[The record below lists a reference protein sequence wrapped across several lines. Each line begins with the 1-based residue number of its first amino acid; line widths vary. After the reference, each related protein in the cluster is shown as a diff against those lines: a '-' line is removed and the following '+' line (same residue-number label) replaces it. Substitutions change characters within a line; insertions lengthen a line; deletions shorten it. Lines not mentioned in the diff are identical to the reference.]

1 MLMFDLA
8 NLTFINRIT
17 DMKVSLLSIF
27 SIVPLLFFTACQ
39 NKYRQTNAPSSTA
52 SSGAVSVSGDA
63 YQVTAQEY
71 DQFFETRY
79 GLLFQKFSD
88 SPFTGRVL
96 TVEKS
101 ADGGEYIASDE
112 SWAKGRKHG
121 VSSRWFSNG
130 VKMYE
135 RNYDDGK
142 WHGTV
147 TRWWPNGQKMYV
159 RAYSDGLK
167 RGKDA
172 TWRSDGT
179 PIDLVSSSEPEKA
192 PAVDAPTTPVVDEV
206 TDSFPPSNPLPEET
220 PSLPE
225 LEDSPAFPAADSDSS
240 ELPSF
245 PGGDDPGLPPVPAP
259 PGVDESPAFPS
270 LDSGSDD
277 LPPLPG
283 GEEPPALPPLPGAD
297 EPPAFPPL
305 DSDSGDLPPLPG
317 GDDPAFPP
325 LDADSGDLPP
335 LPGADS
341 ADEDL
346 PPLPAFPE

>member
-1 MLMFDLA
+1 MFNLA
-8 NLTFINRIT
+8 NLTFINSIIR
-17 DMKVSLLSIF
+17 MKLSPLSTLPLF
-27 SIVPLLFFTACQ
+27 ALLFLSACQ
-39 NKYRQTNAPSSTA
+39 NQYRQTKAPSSSA
-52 SSGAVSVSGDA
+52 SSGVVSVSGDA

-101 ADGGEYIASDE
+101 ADGGEYVASDE

-142 WHGTV
+142 WHGVV

-179 PIDLVSSSEPEKA
+179 PIDLVSSGES
-192 PAVDAPTTPVVDEV
+192 DE
-206 TDSFPPSNPLPEET
+206 
-220 PSLPE
+220 
-225 LEDSPAFPAADSDSS
+225 PAAIDS
-240 ELPSF
+240 
-245 PGGDDPGLPPVPAP
+245 
-259 PGVDESPAFPS
+259 DESPS
-270 LDSGSDD
+270 DSGPGD
-277 LPPLPG
+277 L
-283 GEEPPALPPLPGAD
+283 PALPGVD

-305 DSDSGDLPPLPG
+305 DSSPGDLPALPGVDEPPAFPPLDSGSGDLPPLPGGDEPAFPPFDSDSGDLPPLPG
-317 GDDPAFPP
+317 AESSDD
-325 LDADSGDLPP
+325 G
-335 LPGADS
+335 
-341 ADEDL
+341 L

>member
-1 MLMFDLA
+1 MILLTGQETGLKNVKSGNLQQDCPPTMFNLA
-8 NLTFINRIT
+8 NLTFINSIIR
-17 DMKVSLLSIF
+17 MKVSLLNTLSL
-27 SIVPLLFFTACQ
+27 VALLFLTACQ
-39 NKYRQTNAPSSTA
+39 NKYRQTKAPSPSV
-52 SSGAVSVSGDA
+52 SDGAVSVSGDA

-88 SPFTGRVL
+88 GPFTGRVL

-101 ADGGEYIASDE
+101 ADGGEYVASDE

-167 RGKDA
+167 RGKEA

-179 PIDLVSSSEPEKA
+179 PIDLISGGATAEPAADEPVSPPAAGTDEP
-192 PAVDAPTTPVVDEV
+192 DDF
-206 TDSFPPSNPLPEET
+206 SPSGTSPGDL
-220 PSLPE
+220 PSLP
-225 LEDSPAFPAADSDSS
+225 
-240 ELPSF
+240 
-245 PGGDDPGLPPVPAP
+245 
-259 PGVDESPAFPS
+259 GV
-270 LDSGSDD
+270 
-277 LPPLPG
+277 
-283 GEEPPALPPLPGAD
+283 D

-305 DSDSGDLPPLPG
+305 DSGSGDLPSLPGGDEPALPPLPAPPGGDEPALPPLDSGSGDLPPLPG
-317 GDDPAFPP
+317 GDEPAFPP
-325 LDADSGDLPP
+325 LDSGSGDLPP
-335 LPGADS
+335 LPGAESSED
-341 ADEDL
+341 DL